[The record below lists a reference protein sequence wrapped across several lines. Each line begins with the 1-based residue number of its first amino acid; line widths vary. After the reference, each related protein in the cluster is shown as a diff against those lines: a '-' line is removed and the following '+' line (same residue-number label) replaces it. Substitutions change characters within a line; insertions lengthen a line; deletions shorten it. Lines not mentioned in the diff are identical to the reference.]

1 MWWDT
6 LKHLKFYHKVKYCGF
21 IIICGYSIFVDFMG
35 NPYPWIIISNDLT
48 FSTEIH
54 LFIVRYKRANQQNY
68 IASDLKKFYNPQI
81 LTPTL
86 NAFTIHVHV
95 QPNRIKNTRTLYVDR
110 NTEEFWPNDWFD
122 YDILIKFQVPS
133 CGICYLKPLD
143 PHHLPL
149 LLQKPHSV
157 QARCRSWCQS
167 DPCLPYSGWQ

>member
-1 MWWDT
+1 
-6 LKHLKFYHKVKYCGF
+6 
-21 IIICGYSIFVDFMG
+21 MG

-68 IASDLKKFYNPQI
+68 IASDLKKFNNPQI
-81 LTPTL
+81 LTPKCFHHTCTCT
-86 NAFTIHVHV
+86 AK
-95 QPNRIKNTRTLYVDR
+95 PNKKHTYSLCRSKHRGILTQWLI
-110 NTEEFWPNDWFD
+110 WL
-122 YDILIKFQVPS
+122 DILIKFQVPS

-143 PHHLPL
+143 PHNLLL
-149 LLQKPHSV
+149 LLQTPHSV

>member
-6 LKHLKFYHKVKYCGF
+6 LKHLKFY
-21 IIICGYSIFVDFMG
+21 
-35 NPYPWIIISNDLT
+35 
-48 FSTEIH
+48 
-54 LFIVRYKRANQQNY
+54 
-68 IASDLKKFYNPQI
+68 QI
-81 LTPTL
+81 LWIHYYLWLLHFCWVHGEPLPMNNHLQRFNIL
-86 NAFTIHVHV
+86 NRNSFIHCTIHKSKPTKLHCNWPKEIL
-95 QPNRIKNTRTLYVDR
+95 QSTNSDPSFKCFHHTCTCTAKPNKIHTLYVDR